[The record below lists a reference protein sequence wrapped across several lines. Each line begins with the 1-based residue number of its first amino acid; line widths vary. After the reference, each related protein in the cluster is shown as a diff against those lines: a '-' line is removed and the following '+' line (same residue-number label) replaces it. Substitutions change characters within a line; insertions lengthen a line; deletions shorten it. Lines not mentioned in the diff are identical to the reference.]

1 MYIIIFRNY
10 AKCVFNSDRYQMLIN
25 QTLKKIS
32 NDQKWNKRR
41 SIVSLQWLKY
51 ITCLCGIKLVNV
63 YFLNSTF
70 SLCKYYIFLIENTRR
85 CVTNLLL
92 RKHFL
97 CMVFARF
104 TINLEGLTIV
114 TNHLKPHTFTQKMI
128 QYIYRIWFIF
138 QCILKTFSWIR
149 EFCMVYKWFCI
160 C

>member
-70 SLCKYYIFLIENTRR
+70 SLCKYYIFFNWKYEKVRYKFVITETFS
-85 CVTNLLL
+85 V
-92 RKHFL
+92 HGL
-97 CMVFARF
+97 CK
-104 TINLEGLTIV
+104 IYNKLEGLTIV

>member
-1 MYIIIFRNY
+1 MCQVFVIHSIHLFSTHEHSDDLMSTKYTLDKNVYIIIFRNY

-104 TINLEGLTIV
+104 TINW
-114 TNHLKPHTFTQKMI
+114 KD
-128 QYIYRIWFIF
+128 
-138 QCILKTFSWIR
+138 
-149 EFCMVYKWFCI
+149 
-160 C
+160 